1 MLQEAMKMIKP
12 EMTVSFG
19 GGSTVARLAKYLCD
33 EDETLRKTLKV
44 TTPSLETME
53 VLNKLNYQ
61 IVALDDVEKIDV
73 AFDGCDYATQ
83 NLNAQKCMGGIH
95 VDEKK
100 AAKKALRYV
109 LLTKPERIGKTYN
122 AKLPICAEVEQD
134 EADLFL
140 KMADQAGFEA
150 KNRPGI
156 KTSRGNLLFD
166 LHNEKCNQADAED
179 VETWPGVVGTSSFFD
194 LCTDVIY
201 EEKGKTIHLRKE
213 DLK

>member
-1 MLQEAMKMIKP
+1 MKRRRP
-12 EMTVSFG
+12 
-19 GGSTVARLAKYLCD
+19 
-33 EDETLRKTLKV
+33 
-44 TTPSLETME
+44 
-53 VLNKLNYQ
+53 
-61 IVALDDVEKIDV
+61 
-73 AFDGCDYATQ
+73 
-83 NLNAQKCMGGIH
+83 
-95 VDEKK
+95 
-100 AAKKALRYV
+100 KKALRYV

-134 EADLFL
+134 KANLFL

-166 LHNEKCNQADAED
+166 LHNEKCIQADAED

-213 DLK
+213 ELK

>member
-53 VLNKLNYQ
+53 VLNRLNYQ

-73 AFDGCDYATQ
+73 AFDGCDYVTQ

-140 KMADQAGFEA
+140 KMADQAVSRLKTVPESRRVA
-150 KNRPGI
+150 AICCLICIMKNALKQTPKMLKHGRE
-156 KTSRGNLLFD
+156 LL
-166 LHNEKCNQADAED
+166 AR
-179 VETWPGVVGTSSFFD
+179 
-194 LCTDVIY
+194 
-201 EEKGKTIHLRKE
+201 HLFLICART
-213 DLK
+213 

>member
-100 AAKKALRYV
+100 AAKKSLAVRL
-109 LLTKPERIGKTYN
+109 
-122 AKLPICAEVEQD
+122 
-134 EADLFL
+134 AD
-140 KMADQAGFEA
+140 KA
-150 KNRPGI
+150 
-156 KTSRGNLLFD
+156 
-166 LHNEKCNQADAED
+166 
-179 VETWPGVVGTSSFFD
+179 
-194 LCTDVIY
+194 
-201 EEKGKTIHLRKE
+201 
-213 DLK
+213 

>member
-12 EMTVSFG
+12 KMTVSFG

-33 EDETLRKTLKV
+33 EDEALRKTLKV
-44 TTPSLETME
+44 TTPSLETMD

-61 IVALDDVEKIDV
+61 IEALDDVETIDV
-73 AFDGCDYATQ
+73 AFDGCDYVTQ
-83 NLNAQKCMGGIH
+83 NLNAQKFMGGIH

-122 AKLPICAEVEQD
+122 AQLPICAEVEQD

-150 KNRPGI
+150 KKRPGI
-156 KTSRGNLLFD
+156 KTIRGNLLFD
-166 LHNEKCNQADAED
+166 LHNEKCTQAGAEA

-194 LCTDVIY
+194 LCTDVFY
-201 EEKGKTIHLRKE
+201 EEDGKTIHLRKE